1 MTGYTRCRNCVHN
14 MGMSGRTDIFG
25 EPMFVCMVGDTT
37 STLAYEYQD
46 KPMVCPDYE
55 RRCDA

>member
-1 MTGYTRCRNCVHN
+1 

>member
-14 MGMSGRTDIFG
+14 MGLSGTPD
-25 EPMFVCMVGDTT
+25 MFVCMVGDKTW
-37 STLAYEYQD
+37 TLAYEYMD